1 MIGDA
6 KVVFLASHGVIVTGA
21 DIKEATFRAA
31 TVERL
36 CKLAYD
42 VHLMGKDPFAISPQF
57 MVGMKASQLER
68 ALDPF
73 WDGAVRLLLRRE
85 PDVLD

>member
-1 MIGDA
+1 
-6 KVVFLASHGVIVTGA
+6 
-21 DIKEATFRAA
+21 
-31 TVERL
+31 
-36 CKLAYD
+36 
-42 VHLMGKDPFAISPQF
+42 MGKDPFAISPQF

>member
-1 MIGDA
+1 M
-6 KVVFLASHGVIVTGA
+6 FLASHGVLVTGD
-21 DIKEATFRAA
+21 DIRDATFRAA

-42 VHLMGKDPFAISPQF
+42 VHLMGKDPFDISPQF

-68 ALDPF
+68 AVDPF